1 VIEQFY
7 IKRRSFMHS
16 LDPRVKIIGMLL
28 GIVTLML
35 FNQPILLLALF
46 TGLLLIGKVLAGAD
60 FSYQFK
66 LLKPLLPI
74 VIITI
79 AVWPVIYKPRLMG
92 FLIGIAYSARLLG
105 FALVTFLLLMTT
117 TQKELVLGF
126 IKLGL
131 PYELGLTLTIALRY
145 IPTLYGIAKTIMDAQ
160 RSRGLELDKGN
171 LFVRMR
177 KMTSVL
183 IPLIVASLK
192 TAHELSIA
200 LESRAFGASKKRT
213 FLRDLEMKPM
223 DYAVLAFFIVGFVL
237 SLYARYVLGFGHLN
251 FYQGGA

>member
-1 VIEQFY
+1 MIGQFY
-7 IKRRSFMHS
+7 IRKDSFMHS

-28 GIVTLML
+28 GIITLML
-35 FNQPILLLALF
+35 FNQPLLLLALF
-46 TGLLLIGKVLAGAD
+46 IGLLIIGKVLAGAD
-60 FSYQFK
+60 FSYQFR
-66 LLKPLLPI
+66 LLKPLFPI
-74 VIITI
+74 VLITL
-79 AVWPVIYKPRLMG
+79 ALWPVIYKPRLEG
-92 FLIGIAYSARLLG
+92 FFIGIAYSARLLG

-126 IKLGL
+126 VRLGL

-145 IPTLYGIAKTIMDAQ
+145 IPTLYWLARTIMDAQ

-171 LFVRMR
+171 LLTRMR

-213 FLRDLEMKPM
+213 FLRDLEMKPR
-223 DYAVLAFFIVGFVL
+223 DYAVLALLLVGFSL
-237 SLYARYVLGFGHLN
+237 ALYARYVLGFGHVNL
-251 FYQGGA
+251 YQGGA